1 MLKLLET
8 QLILGYK
15 NVAIAM
21 EWNVTWFG
29 NSYKRSN
36 SKIKRDINVLF
47 VQVLSPFWNTWVDLL
62 FSYEYWLFLYS
73 YIFMW
78 DSCTISL
85 GYKMF
90 PFIYSFAKIKEDSM
104 GNKTGNGAVICTMVF
119 QDTLHSNDI
128 ITYVVWW
135 HFITTM
141 LMIEF
146 EDSPWVFW
154 AVLTCIIGSS

>member
-1 MLKLLET
+1 
-8 QLILGYK
+8 
-15 NVAIAM
+15 
-21 EWNVTWFG
+21 
-29 NSYKRSN
+29 
-36 SKIKRDINVLF
+36 
-47 VQVLSPFWNTWVDLL
+47 
-62 FSYEYWLFLYS
+62 
-73 YIFMW
+73 MW
-78 DSCTISL
+78 DSCTISY

-135 HFITTM
+135 HFIPTM

-146 EDSPWVFW
+146 EDSPWVF
-154 AVLTCIIGSS
+154 LNGS